1 MRITDIETHVRGN
14 ILFVAVRTDSSVVGV
29 GESACWAYPEAV
41 ASVVETFAAALR
53 GTDPR
58 RIEHHWHLMWRMG
71 PFRSAIVGAALS
83 AIDCALWDI
92 KGRALNVPTHE
103 LLGGAYRD
111 RIRLHAIIDGADAEQ
126 LGRSAARAA
135 AEGFTAVK
143 FDPLEDTWID
153 HSTGEIAARAVERT
167 TAVRDATGGKVDMIV
182 EVHRSLAPH
191 QIPALLDGLRPLRP
205 LFVEDPIQIDTF
217 DVQTGLLAH
226 GVPLGLGERWQSIWE
241 VREALAANGPF
252 IVRSDVTLAGGISA
266 ARKIAAI
273 AEAHHAQV
281 SWHNWL
287 SPVSDAAT
295 LTVDATIP
303 NTLTH
308 EHAPAQLAAFGDAIR
323 TGWRVDE
330 GYMVLSD
337 EPGLGVEVDFARLP
351 EGGDIL
357 GRQLHEIPFASDG
370 SVAFA
375 R

>member
-1 MRITDIETHVRGN
+1 MKITDIEAHVRGN
-14 ILFVAVRTDSSVVGV
+14 ILLVAVRTDSSIVGV
-29 GESACWAYPEAV
+29 GESACWAYPAAV

-53 GTDPR
+53 GSDPR
-58 RIEHHWHLMWRMG
+58 HIERHWHLMWRMG
-71 PFRSAIVGAALS
+71 PFRSAIVSAAVS

-92 KGRALNVPTHE
+92 KGRALDVPTHE
-103 LLGGAYRD
+103 LLGGPYRD
-111 RIRLHAIIDGADAEQ
+111 RIRLHRMIDGVDAAQ
-126 LGRSAARAA
+126 LAVSAALAA
-135 AEGFTAVK
+135 SEGFTAVK

-153 HSTGEIAARAVERT
+153 HSTSEIVARAVERT
-167 TAVRDATGGKVDMIV
+167 AAVREATDGTVDMIV

-191 QIPALLDGLRPLRP
+191 QIPALLDGLRPLTP
-205 LFVEDPIQIDTF
+205 LFVEDPIQIDTI

-252 IVRSDVTLAGGISA
+252 IVRSDVTLAGGVSA

-295 LTVDATIP
+295 LTVDASIP
-303 NTLTH
+303 NVLTH
-308 EHAPAQLAAFGDAIR
+308 EHAPAHLAAFGDAIQ
-323 TGWRVDE
+323 TSWRVDE
-330 GYMVLSD
+330 GYMVVSG
-337 EPGLGVEVDFARLP
+337 EPGLGVSVDFARLP
-351 EGGDIL
+351 ERVDVL
-357 GRQLHEIPFASDG
+357 GRQLHEIPSGSDG